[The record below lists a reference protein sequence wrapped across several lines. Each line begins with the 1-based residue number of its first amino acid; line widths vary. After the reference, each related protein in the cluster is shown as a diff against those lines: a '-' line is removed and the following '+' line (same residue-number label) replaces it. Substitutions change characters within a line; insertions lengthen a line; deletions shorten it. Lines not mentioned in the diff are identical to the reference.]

1 MSFGNYAKYLLN
13 SASLAGYREQSCHT
27 QGNPEIYVNFRAI
40 KILNSDKKQYY

>member
-1 MSFGNYAKYLLN
+1 MSFGNNAKYLLN

-40 KILNSDKKQYY
+40 KKN